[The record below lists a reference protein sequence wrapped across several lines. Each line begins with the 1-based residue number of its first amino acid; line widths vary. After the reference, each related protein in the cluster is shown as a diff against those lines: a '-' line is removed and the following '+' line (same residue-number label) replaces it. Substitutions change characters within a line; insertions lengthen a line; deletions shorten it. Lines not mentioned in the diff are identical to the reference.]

1 MMKSRKMILML
12 PLLTIGLVA
21 GLFYYLTV
29 PSFRMTM
36 DVNPSI
42 EVVTNRLE
50 QVVEVRALNEDA
62 EKLLTGFTND
72 TRSLEATVSELVDL
86 MILGGFIHGGTDNV
100 VMISVRDLA
109 ANEEK
114 VLKVNEMI
122 RAYLENK
129 QIEATVL
136 AGNFKDSAEQNLT
149 GREAAVGRLNELGVS
164 LGVTELENM
173 TLKELLEYYRA
184 QDFDQEEIFQVLS
197 SYTYNSDQPK
207 EGMISFEEAK
217 SIALG
222 KYPGELLKMELD
234 DEEYEVKVLYNGV
247 KHEIEIHA
255 YSGEVIDVELDDN
268 DDEDD
273 RGTSTPQK
281 SRITLEEARRIALG
295 RINGTIVE
303 EERDD
308 DSYDFDIRYDGRKYE
323 VEVHAFTG
331 AVKEIEVDDDDDDDD
346 DDDRGASTPQKSR
359 ITLEEARR
367 IALGRINGTIVE
379 EERDDDSYDFDIRYD
394 GKKYEIEV
402 HALTGAVKEVEVD
415 DDDDDDDRGE
425 STPQK
430 SKITLDEARQIALGR
445 VNGTISDE
453 DSDDDSYDFEVHHQ
467 GKEYEIEINAYTG
480 IITEFEVDD
489 ED

>member
-1 MMKSRKMILML
+1 MLKSRKMILML
-12 PLLTIGLVA
+12 PLLSIALVA

-62 EKLLTGFTND
+62 EKLLSGFTND

-86 MILGGFIHGGTDNV
+86 MILGGFIDGGTDNV

-136 AGNFKDSAEQNLT
+136 AGNFKDSGEQNLT

-164 LGVTELENM
+164 LGMTELENM

-184 QDFDQEEIFQVLS
+184 QDLDQEKIFQVLS

-217 SIALG
+217 SIALE

-234 DEEYEVKVLYNGV
+234 DEEYEVKVLFNGV

-255 YSGEVIDVELDDN
+255 FTGAVKEVEVDD
-268 DDEDD
+268 DDDDHD
-273 RGTSTPQK
+273 RGTATPQK
-281 SRITLEEARRIALG
+281 LRITLEEARRIALG
-295 RINGTIVE
+295 RVNGTIVE

-308 DSYDFDIRYDGRKYE
+308 DSYDFDIIYDGKKYE

-331 AVKEIEVDDDDDDDD
+331 AVKEVEADDDDDDDNDDRGTSTQKKSRITLEEARRIALGRVNGTIVEEERDDDSYDFDIIYDGKKYEVEVHAFTGAVKDVEVDDDDD

-359 ITLEEARR
+359 ITLGDARR
-367 IALGRINGTIVE
+367 IALE
-379 EERDDDSYDFDIRYD
+379 
-394 GKKYEIEV
+394 
-402 HALTGAVKEVEVD
+402 
-415 DDDDDDDRGE
+415 
-425 STPQK
+425 
-430 SKITLDEARQIALGR
+430 R
-445 VNGTISDE
+445 VNGTIVDE
-453 DSDDDSYDFEVHHQ
+453 DMDEDSYDFEIHHQ
-467 GKEYEIEINAYTG
+467 GKEYEIEINAFTG

>member
-12 PLLTIGLVA
+12 PLLTIALVA
-21 GLFYYLTV
+21 GLFYYLTA

-86 MILGGFIHGGTDNV
+86 MILGGFIDGGTDNV

-136 AGNFKDSAEQNLT
+136 AGNFKDSVEQNLT

-164 LGVTELENM
+164 LGLAELENM

-184 QDFDQEEIFQVLS
+184 QDLDQEEIFQVLS

-222 KYPGELLKMELD
+222 RYPGELLKMELD
-234 DEEYEVKVLYNGV
+234 DEEYEMKVLYHGV

-255 YSGEVIDVELDDN
+255 FTGAVTEVEVDDDDDDDDRGTNTPQKSRITLEEARQIALGRINGTIVEEERDDDSYDFDIRYDGKKYEIEVHAFTGVVKEVEV
-268 DDEDD
+268 DDDDDD

-308 DSYDFDIRYDGRKYE
+308 DSYDFDIRYDGKKYE

-331 AVKEIEVDDDDDDDD
+331 AVKEVEVDDNDD
-346 DDDRGASTPQKSR
+346 DDDRGTGTPQKSR

-367 IALGRINGTIVE
+367 IALE
-379 EERDDDSYDFDIRYD
+379 
-394 GKKYEIEV
+394 
-402 HALTGAVKEVEVD
+402 
-415 DDDDDDDRGE
+415 
-425 STPQK
+425 
-430 SKITLDEARQIALGR
+430 R
-445 VNGTISDE
+445 VNGTIVDE
-453 DSDDDSYDFEVHHQ
+453 DTDEDSYDFEIHHE

-480 IITEFEVDD
+480 LITEFEVDEKD
-489 ED
+489 

>member
-1 MMKSRKMILML
+1 
-12 PLLTIGLVA
+12 
-21 GLFYYLTV
+21 
-29 PSFRMTM
+29 
-36 DVNPSI
+36 
-42 EVVTNRLE
+42 
-50 QVVEVRALNEDA
+50 
-62 EKLLTGFTND
+62 
-72 TRSLEATVSELVDL
+72 
-86 MILGGFIHGGTDNV
+86 
-100 VMISVRDLA
+100 
-109 ANEEK
+109 
-114 VLKVNEMI
+114 
-122 RAYLENK
+122 
-129 QIEATVL
+129 
-136 AGNFKDSAEQNLT
+136 
-149 GREAAVGRLNELGVS
+149 
-164 LGVTELENM
+164 
-173 TLKELLEYYRA
+173 
-184 QDFDQEEIFQVLS
+184 
-197 SYTYNSDQPK
+197 
-207 EGMISFEEAK
+207 
-217 SIALG
+217 
-222 KYPGELLKMELD
+222 MELD

-346 DDDRGASTPQKSR
+346 RGASTPQKSR

-379 EERDDDSYDFDIRYD
+379 EERDDDNYDFDIRYD

>member
-1 MMKSRKMILML
+1 MLKSRKIILML
-12 PLLTIGLVA
+12 PLLSIALVA

-62 EKLLTGFTND
+62 EKLLSGFTND

-86 MILGGFIHGGTDNV
+86 MILGGFIDGGTDNV

-136 AGNFKDSAEQNLT
+136 AGNFKDSGEQNLT

-164 LGVTELENM
+164 LGMTELENM

-184 QDFDQEEIFQVLS
+184 QDLDQEKIFQVLS

-217 SIALG
+217 SIALE

-234 DEEYEVKVLYNGV
+234 DEEYEVKVLFNGV

-255 YSGEVIDVELDDN
+255 FTGAVKEVEADDDDDDDN
-268 DDEDD
+268 DD
-273 RGTSTPQK
+273 RGTSTQKK

-295 RINGTIVE
+295 RVNGTIVE

-308 DSYDFDIRYDGRKYE
+308 DSYDFDIIYDGKKYE

-331 AVKEIEVDDDDDDDD
+331 AVKDVEVDDEDD

-359 ITLEEARR
+359 ITLGDARR
-367 IALGRINGTIVE
+367 IALE
-379 EERDDDSYDFDIRYD
+379 
-394 GKKYEIEV
+394 
-402 HALTGAVKEVEVD
+402 
-415 DDDDDDDRGE
+415 
-425 STPQK
+425 
-430 SKITLDEARQIALGR
+430 R
-445 VNGTISDE
+445 VNGTIVDE
-453 DSDDDSYDFEVHHQ
+453 DMDDDSYDFEIHHQ
-467 GKEYEIEINAYTG
+467 GKEYEIEINAFTG

>member
-12 PLLTIGLVA
+12 PLLSIALVA

-29 PSFRMTM
+29 PSFRLTM

-42 EVVTNRLE
+42 EVVTNRLD

-62 EKLLTGFTND
+62 EKMLAGFTNE
-72 TRSLEATVSELVDL
+72 TRTLESTVSELVDL
-86 MILGGFIHGGTDNV
+86 MILGGFIDGGSDNV
-100 VMISVRDLA
+100 VMISVRDLE
-109 ANEEK
+109 ANEDK

-136 AGNFKDSAEQNLT
+136 AGNLKDSAEESLT
-149 GREAAVGRLNELGVS
+149 GREAAVGRLKELGVS
-164 LGVTELENM
+164 LSVDDLENM

-184 QDFDQEEIFQVLS
+184 QDLNQEEIFKVLS
-197 SYTYNSDQPK
+197 SITYSSKEPR
-207 EGMISFEEAK
+207 EGMISFDEAK
-217 SIALG
+217 SIALNL
-222 KYPGELLKMELD
+222 YPGELLKMELD
-234 DEEYEVKVLYNGV
+234 DEEYEVKVLFNGV

-255 YSGEVIDVELDDN
+255 FTGAVKEVEVDDDDDDDDRGTSTPQKSRITVEEARRIALGRVNGTIVEEERDDDSYDFDIRFDGKKYEVEVHAFTGIVKEVEV
-268 DDEDD
+268 DDDDDDDD

-295 RINGTIVE
+295 RVNGTIVE

-308 DSYDFDIRYDGRKYE
+308 DSYDFDIRFDGKKYE

-331 AVKEIEVDDDDDDDD
+331 VVKEVEMDDDDD
-346 DDDRGASTPQKSR
+346 DDDRGTSTPQKSR
-359 ITLEEARR
+359 ITVEEARR
-367 IALGRINGTIVE
+367 IALGRVNGTIVDE
-379 EERDDDSYDFDIRYD
+379 DTDDDSYEF
-394 GKKYEIEV
+394 EI
-402 HALTGAVKEVEVD
+402 
-415 DDDDDDDRGE
+415 
-425 STPQK
+425 
-430 SKITLDEARQIALGR
+430 
-445 VNGTISDE
+445 
-453 DSDDDSYDFEVHHQ
+453 HHQ
-467 GKEYEIEINAYTG
+467 GKEYEIEINAFTG

>member
-1 MMKSRKMILML
+1 
-12 PLLTIGLVA
+12 
-21 GLFYYLTV
+21 
-29 PSFRMTM
+29 
-36 DVNPSI
+36 
-42 EVVTNRLE
+42 
-50 QVVEVRALNEDA
+50 
-62 EKLLTGFTND
+62 
-72 TRSLEATVSELVDL
+72 
-86 MILGGFIHGGTDNV
+86 
-100 VMISVRDLA
+100 
-109 ANEEK
+109 
-114 VLKVNEMI
+114 MI

-136 AGNFKDSAEQNLT
+136 AGNFKDSGEQNLT

-255 YSGEVIDVELDDN
+255 YSGEVIEVEVNDN

-273 RGTSTPQK
+273 RGT
-281 SRITLEEARRIALG
+281 
-295 RINGTIVE
+295 
-303 EERDD
+303 
-308 DSYDFDIRYDGRKYE
+308 
-323 VEVHAFTG
+323 
-331 AVKEIEVDDDDDDDD
+331 
-346 DDDRGASTPQKSR
+346 STPQKSR

-445 VNGTISDE
+445 VNETISDE

>member
-1 MMKSRKMILML
+1 MLKSRKIILML
-12 PLLTIGLVA
+12 PLLSIALVA

-62 EKLLTGFTND
+62 EKLLSGFTND

-86 MILGGFIHGGTDNV
+86 MILGGFIDGGTDNV

-136 AGNFKDSAEQNLT
+136 AGNFKDSGEQNLT

-164 LGVTELENM
+164 LGMTELENM

-184 QDFDQEEIFQVLS
+184 QDLDQEKIFQVLS

-217 SIALG
+217 SIALE

-234 DEEYEVKVLYNGV
+234 DEEYEVKVLFNGV

-255 YSGEVIDVELDDN
+255 FTGAVKEVEVDD
-268 DDEDD
+268 DDDDHD
-273 RGTSTPQK
+273 RGTATPQK
-281 SRITLEEARRIALG
+281 SRITLEEARRITLEEARRIALG
-295 RINGTIVE
+295 RVNGTIVE

-308 DSYDFDIRYDGRKYE
+308 DSYDFDIIYDGKKYE

-331 AVKEIEVDDDDDDDD
+331 AVKEVEADDDDD

-359 ITLEEARR
+359 ITLGDARR
-367 IALGRINGTIVE
+367 IALE
-379 EERDDDSYDFDIRYD
+379 
-394 GKKYEIEV
+394 
-402 HALTGAVKEVEVD
+402 
-415 DDDDDDDRGE
+415 
-425 STPQK
+425 
-430 SKITLDEARQIALGR
+430 R
-445 VNGTISDE
+445 VNGNIVDE
-453 DSDDDSYDFEVHHQ
+453 DMDEDSYDFEIHHQ
-467 GKEYEIEINAYTG
+467 GKEYEIEINAFTG

>member
-136 AGNFKDSAEQNLT
+136 AGNFKDSGEQNLT

-184 QDFDQEEIFQVLS
+184 QDFDREEIFQVLS

-273 RGTSTPQK
+273 RGTSTPNK

-331 AVKEIEVDDDDDDDD
+331 AVKEIEVDDDDD